1 MTEVGTVIAGK
12 YEILKEVGHGG
23 MSVVYLA
30 MDTHLNRNWA
40 VKEIRKTGKT
50 KNDEIIENSI
60 LVEANLIKRLDH
72 PALPRIVDIIDNGST
87 IYIVM
92 DFIEG
97 ESMDKILAEYG
108 AQPEEKVIEW
118 AMQVCDVFSYL
129 HSQKPPII
137 YRDMK
142 PANLMLKPNGNI
154 CIIDFGIAREY
165 KEENLA
171 DTKVLGTKGY
181 APPEQYNGQTDPRS
195 DIYALGM
202 TMHQLLT
209 GVDPTSGE
217 QYASVRY
224 WNPELS
230 EGIEAII
237 NKCVEPAAEN
247 RYQNCQ
253 DLLLDLQDPEKV
265 TRGWKRMLKKRLF
278 TFVGVT
284 AFAILSLIAGIVLN
298 ATSKQIKNK
307 SYETLTTSANVED
320 NYVAIELDPER
331 TKAYQN
337 LVDYYTQQATDVDTA
352 RIDYLINQVDN
363 SVKSGYLNS
372 DNGDVANLYYGLG
385 KLKFYK
391 ADAKS
396 ESPLNGVKD
405 AKEYFRK
412 AAQST
417 EDFDNKVLAEV
428 YYDMSKILTA
438 NPSGMVTVNN
448 DYIGL
453 FQTIEN
459 TLARIADRKIE
470 NFDKISF
477 YYIGLLFIESNAED
491 IADSG
496 ISKETVVSLMN
507 ILRQQAEQVTPNPRD
522 YVVKKQ
528 ESIEKHF
535 EKWINEIDIAYSIVS
550 NKGGI

>member
-40 VKEIRKTGKT
+40 VKEVRKTGKT

-97 ESMDKILAEYG
+97 ESLDKILAEYG

-265 TRGWKRMLKKRLF
+265 TRGWKKMLKKRLA
-278 TFVGVT
+278 TFIAVAT
-284 AFAILSLIAGIVLN
+284 LSAAFAIGGIITNLAATSASTKNYNIRIKNGDYYGAVEIDKGRIDAYQGERDRLLLAGSSVETEDYLKLRDRLNESGLNPKTNDEVADLYYDLGKMLLTDEKEGSFSIRANKALACFNAIEGNDSYPKKDLVQAYCNVIGFLNKQTSISARKKSDYTNLLDDIDNVIMMLDGLTDEDSDFEKATYYYTVLMTIRENVSGFRRNEVSQERLIALIDETIVPRAEQLT
-298 ATSKQIKNK
+298 AQIN
-307 SYETLTTSANVED
+307 TVED
-320 NYVAIELDPER
+320 LKEKIVNQKNNCLQQIAIE
-331 TKAYQN
+331 
-337 LVDYYTQQATDVDTA
+337 
-352 RIDYLINQVDN
+352 
-363 SVKSGYLNS
+363 
-372 DNGDVANLYYGLG
+372 YG
-385 KLKFYK
+385 
-391 ADAKS
+391 
-396 ESPLNGVKD
+396 
-405 AKEYFRK
+405 
-412 AAQST
+412 
-417 EDFDNKVLAEV
+417 KV
-428 YYDMSKILTA
+428 
-438 NPSGMVTVNN
+438 
-448 DYIGL
+448 
-453 FQTIEN
+453 
-459 TLARIADRKIE
+459 R
-470 NFDKISF
+470 
-477 YYIGLLFIESNAED
+477 
-491 IADSG
+491 
-496 ISKETVVSLMN
+496 
-507 ILRQQAEQVTPNPRD
+507 
-522 YVVKKQ
+522 
-528 ESIEKHF
+528 
-535 EKWINEIDIAYSIVS
+535 
-550 NKGGI
+550 